1 MPDGAAL
8 FETSGAWEDFS
19 TPSRDLRL
27 LNCDRCGSRFSRSGR
42 GGRSATRCRSTR
54 ALRTSKMNCEVC
66 SHRSLRRGKSRIPQQ
81 RLGVDPCAQGC
92 NLSGDRSRRG
102 VDMQTACVL
111 RPAREND
118 KYGAWFHERRWPGA
132 SVESRCGVATVR
144 PNSRRGDV
152 KICKTSIYCGGWVSK
167 SPSPS

>member
-54 ALRTSKMNCEVC
+54 ALRTSKIELRNVLASELA
-66 SHRSLRRGKSRIPQQ
+66 SWEISYPRSDGSAWTLALKDVIYRATDRDEGSTCKRHASSAQRVKMTSTARGS
-81 RLGVDPCAQGC
+81 
-92 NLSGDRSRRG
+92 
-102 VDMQTACVL
+102 T
-111 RPAREND
+111 ND
-118 KYGAWFHERRWPGA
+118 VGQER
-132 SVESRCGVATVR
+132 V
-144 PNSRRGDV
+144 
-152 KICKTSIYCGGWVSK
+152 
-167 SPSPS
+167 